1 MNALLCWSKIK
12 SVVLALVFA
21 AVAGG
26 CAAGSTPG
34 DPFEGFNRAMF
45 GFNDAADNA
54 VLKPVATGYRTVVP
68 EPARECVGNVF
79 SNINDVFVAVNSL
92 LQGKAGDAVSD
103 ACRVLINSTVGI
115 LGCIDV
121 ASKLGLEKHNRDFGQ
136 TFGKWG
142 IASGPYLVLPF
153 LGPLNI
159 REGVGTAIYSSLD
172 PVWARHIPTRNVAF
186 SLRAVNRRAEL
197 LTASSAIEDAA
208 LDKYAFVRDSYVQR
222 RQSLIDDGDN
232 KAPKT
237 SGREAETLPL
247 AVMPASGLDRPVA
260 AEIPAVPVPPASV
273 WLDEANQ
280 RGVARKQ
287 AERQTDKRAASTP
300 VRVAA
305 LKTAF

>member
-1 MNALLCWSKIK
+1 MNTILWSKVK
-12 SVVLALVFA
+12 AVVVALVFA
-21 AVAGG
+21 ALAGG
-26 CAAGSTPG
+26 CASSNTPG

-45 GFNDAADNA
+45 GFNEGLDNA
-54 VLKPVATGYRTVVP
+54 VLKPIATGYRTVVP
-68 EPARECVGNVF
+68 EPARDCVGNVF

-92 LQGKAGDAVSD
+92 LQGKVGDAVSD

-153 LGPLNI
+153 LGPSNI

-208 LDKYAFVRDSYVQR
+208 LDKYAFVRDAYVQR

-237 SGREAETLPL
+237 SGLEADTLPM
-247 AVMPASGLDRPVA
+247 AFRPAGGLDRPVA
-260 AEIPAVPVPPASV
+260 AESPIAPVPPASV

-280 RGVARKQ
+280 RGVAGKQ

-300 VRVAA
+300 VGVAA
-305 LKTAF
+305 LKPAF

>member
-1 MNALLCWSKIK
+1 MNTILWSKVK
-12 SVVLALVFA
+12 AVVVALVFA
-21 AVAGG
+21 ALAGG
-26 CAAGSTPG
+26 CASSNTPG

-45 GFNDAADNA
+45 GFNEGLDNA
-54 VLKPVATGYRTVVP
+54 VLKPIATGYRTVVP
-68 EPARECVGNVF
+68 EPARDCVGNVF
-79 SNINDVFVAVNSL
+79 SNINDVFVAVNGL
-92 LQGKAGDAVSD
+92 LQGKVGDAVSD

-121 ASKLGLEKHNRDFGQ
+121 ASNLGLEKHNRDFGQ

-208 LDKYAFVRDSYVQR
+208 LDKYAFVRDAYVQR

-247 AVMPASGLDRPVA
+247 AVIPASGLDRPVA
-260 AEIPAVPVPPASV
+260 AGIPAVPVPPASV

-300 VRVAA
+300 VGVAA
-305 LKTAF
+305 LKPAF